1 MANTNKKV
9 VSKRSKIKK
18 VVQKGIIFIQSTFNN
33 TIITVTDST
42 GNVISWASAGASG
55 FKGARKST
63 PYAAQAAMLSVLD
76 RAKQVGL
83 REVAVI
89 VSGVGPG
96 RESAVR
102 ALGNSG
108 IDVISIK
115 DKTPI
120 AHNGVRSKKPRRV

>member
-1 MANTNKKV
+1 MVNTVKKTTPKKTKV
-9 VSKRSKIKK
+9 KKI
-18 VVQKGIIFIQSTFNN
+18 VLKGIIYVQSTFNN
-33 TIITVTDST
+33 TIITVTDSG
-42 GNVISWASAGASG
+42 GNVISWATAGASG

-63 PYAAQAAMLSVLD
+63 PYAAQIAMLAVLD
-76 RAKQVGL
+76 RVKLMGL
-83 REVAVI
+83 REVSVI
-89 VSGVGPG
+89 VTGVGPG

-120 AHNGVRSKKPRRV
+120 SHNGVRSKKPRRV